1 MKILML
7 SSTFPF
13 PPTRGGTH
21 NRTFNLFKPLAE
33 RHQVTLITQRTDEV
47 TDEEI
52 EKLRQF
58 VTELIIF
65 DRPGLETNGIIGKIK
80 RFSKFWL
87 QGIPPNVLY
96 LYSQKI
102 QDWVDEAVKTGKFDA
117 ITCEHSVNEIYIR
130 PQWKKQLK
138 TIINVHSSIY
148 RTCRNQLE
156 TRTSDNEFR
165 DRFYLPLLRRYEQ
178 RFIKK
183 FSKVVVTTNED
194 EEQMKVFVPYA
205 DIAIVPNGVDLET
218 FPYRK
223 SDPSGHNLVFVGGLD
238 YFVNIDAAC
247 FFSLEVLPILQQKYP
262 DLTLTLV
269 GSKPAPEVI
278 ALTKQNPAITVTG
291 RVPSIAEYLHKATVA
306 VAPLRTGFGMK
317 IKTLEYLAAGV
328 PVVGS
333 DRGLEGID
341 IDRPTCALRANTPQ
355 EFVEAISHLFAN
367 AQLREE
373 LSTNGRTLIEREYT
387 WQSLSESY
395 ERVISQRD

>member
-21 NRTFNLFKPLAE
+21 NRNFNLFKPIAE
-33 RHQVTLITQRTDEV
+33 RHQVTLITQRTDDV

-58 VTELIIF
+58 VTELIVF

-96 LYSQKI
+96 LYSQEI
-102 QDWVDEAVKTGKFDA
+102 QDWVDEAVKNGKFEA

-130 PQWKKQLK
+130 PQWQKQLK

-165 DRFYLPLLRRYEQ
+165 DRLYIPLLRRYEQ

-183 FSKVVVTTNED
+183 FSKVVVTTDED
-194 EEQMKVFVPYA
+194 EEQMKVFAPNA

-223 SDPSGHNLVFVGGLD
+223 SDPRGHNLVFVGGLD

-247 FFSLEVLPILQQKYP
+247 FFSLEVLPILQQKYS

-269 GSKPAPEVI
+269 GSKPAPEVL
-278 ALTKQNPAITVTG
+278 ALTDRNPAITVTG
-291 RVPSIAEYLHKATVA
+291 RVPSIAEYLHRATVA

-355 EFVEAISHLFAN
+355 EFVEAISRLFED
-367 AQLREE
+367 AQLRQE
-373 LSTNGRTLIEREYT
+373 LSRNGRNLIEREYT

-395 ERVISQRD
+395 ERVIFQRE